1 MTTINFQCA
10 ACDGDFEIDMLHLL
24 ERPGAIK
31 CPHCGNRPQAARA
44 QQFAQ
49 ALEDVLT
56 AMAALRP
63 KVRFELQLDSDA
75 LPPPYGGEDEA
86 DGGLGRLDD
95 DDDDEGAD
103 EDEEDGLGELAFD
116 EDADFDEDDR
126 DGFDD
131 DEEEEDERY

>member
-10 ACDGDFEIDMLHLL
+10 ACDGDFDIEMLHLL
-24 ERPGAIK
+24 ERPGALK
-31 CPHCGNRPQAARA
+31 CPHCGNRPQTHRA

-75 LPPPYGGEDEA
+75 LPPPYGGDDET

-95 DDDDEGAD
+95 DDDDD
-103 EDEEDGLGELAFD
+103 DEEGLGELS
-116 EDADFDEDDR
+116 
-126 DGFDD
+126 FDD
-131 DEEEEDERY
+131 DFEDEDGDDDESDFEDEDEDERF

>member
-10 ACDGDFEIDMLHLL
+10 SCDGDFDIDVIHLL
-24 ERPGAIK
+24 ERPGALK
-31 CPHCGNRPQAARA
+31 CPHCGNRPQAHRA

-63 KVRFELQLDSDA
+63 KARFELQLDTDA
-75 LPPPYGGEDEA
+75 LPPPYGADEEE

-95 DDDDEGAD
+95 ED
-103 EDEEDGLGELAFD
+103 EDEEDGDDALGELSFDDDDLD
-116 EDADFDEDDR
+116 EDEEEGDDFDDEDD
-126 DGFDD
+126 
-131 DEEEEDERY
+131 EDY